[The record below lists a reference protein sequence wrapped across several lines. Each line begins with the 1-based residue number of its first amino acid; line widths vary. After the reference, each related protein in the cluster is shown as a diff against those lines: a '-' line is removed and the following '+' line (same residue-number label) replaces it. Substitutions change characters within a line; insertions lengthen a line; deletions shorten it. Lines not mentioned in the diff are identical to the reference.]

1 MRFVIITGG
10 PLPEE
15 ASDVIRNFA
24 GEADTKVIACDSG
37 CDHLAKTGIVPD
49 VVIGDMDSIT
59 KAGLDFIKA
68 NSIPVEKYP
77 VEKDW
82 TDTEIALK
90 KTGRDDEVI
99 LVCPLSGRIDH
110 VIANLGLAVQYR
122 SEGRDITVTDGITT
136 CRPLT
141 GEDRAE
147 LSITSFNGEAAVSL
161 IPFSFDTPVT
171 GVTTEGLY
179 YPLTDAVLNAGSS
192 FSFSNHPVE
201 GAEKIAVSIRSGK
214 LLLTV
219 TKSV

>member
-1 MRFVIITGG
+1 MRYVIVTGG

-15 ASDVIRNFA
+15 ASDVIRSFA

-82 TDTEIALK
+82 TDTEI
-90 KTGRDDEVI
+90 
-99 LVCPLSGRIDH
+99 
-110 VIANLGLAVQYR
+110 GLAVQYR
-122 SEGRDITVTDGITT
+122 SAGRDITVTDGITT

-147 LSITSFNGEAAVSL
+147 LSVIPFKGAAAVSL

-201 GAEKIAVSIRSGK
+201 GAEKIAVSIR
-214 LLLTV
+214 
-219 TKSV
+219 